1 MLVKEKETDIKQK
14 EIDVLTQW
22 KLLQQFVDQRKRL
35 LNDYEDLH
43 RFFDLARDLHLWM
56 NGIIRQMKNSDKP
69 HDVSGVDLLMNN
81 HQSLKAEIDARQ
93 ENFIMCI
100 NLGKLFYRYK
110 TNLYT
115 ILLS

>member
-1 MLVKEKETDIKQK
+1 MFY
-14 EIDVLTQW
+14 TQW

-43 RFFDLARDLHLWM
+43 RFFNLARDLNIWM
-56 NGIIRQMKNSDKP
+56 DGMIRQMNNSDKP

-93 ENFIMCI
+93 ENFTMCI
-100 NLGKLFYRYK
+100 NLGKDLINRRHARF
-110 TNLYT
+110 
-115 ILLS
+115 SGS